1 MLRKR
6 LQPRSESRV
15 VQRELSPQIKF
26 PYRWLIAVILLII
39 VIGVSLRWVNLAQK
53 IYWHDEVYTS
63 LRITGHTGH
72 EIRQQLAGRIID
84 AKALLQYQQLDP
96 NRGLDQALHSMAT
109 EDAQH
114 PPLYFVLLRCWVQLF
129 GNSVTTIRSLS
140 VLISLLLFPA
150 MYWLCWELF
159 GSSVIGWIAI
169 ALVASSPVNLW
180 LAQDARE
187 YGLWMVMVV
196 VSSAAL
202 LRALRLNTPYTWLL
216 YAMATATGLYTYL
229 LQGLV
234 MLSHGIY
241 VLTQQSGRFSQVTR
255 AYLIASVLGLTAI
268 IPWGI
273 VVIQNFETVQ
283 HATNWLKMTLPFSVV
298 YQSWILNASRLLLD
312 FDLKLES
319 GWAYALTL
327 AIVALEVYALYWL
340 CHYTPAR
347 VYGFVLSLIGVMA
360 LYLLLPDLILG
371 GIRSI
376 VTRYL
381 IPCYVGLQLAVAYLL
396 ATKMSGL
403 QAIQR
408 QAWQWVTL
416 GLVTIGLVSCSA
428 NAWASTW
435 WNREVSYGHAQMTQA
450 INQTT
455 CPLVI
460 GDMFG
465 MNVGNLISLSYTVH
479 PNVQYFLL
487 PEVSK
492 QPEPPKIPTGYSEV
506 FFLNLPKEF
515 LQKIEQVNQVNIV
528 PVVPSGISSLWRVQ
542 SQPPAGAC
550 TQRSQSPTVL

>member
-1 MLRKR
+1 
-6 LQPRSESRV
+6 
-15 VQRELSPQIKF
+15 
-26 PYRWLIAVILLII
+26 
-39 VIGVSLRWVNLAQK
+39 
-53 IYWHDEVYTS
+53 
-63 LRITGHTGH
+63 
-72 EIRQQLAGRIID
+72 
-84 AKALLQYQQLDP
+84 
-96 NRGLDQALHSMAT
+96 
-109 EDAQH
+109 
-114 PPLYFVLLRCWVQLF
+114 
-129 GNSVTTIRSLS
+129 
-140 VLISLLLFPA
+140 
-150 MYWLCWELF
+150 
-159 GSSVIGWIAI
+159 VIGWIAI

-255 AYLIASVLGLTAI
+255 SYLIASVLGLTAI